1 MTSHELNSPGSLQK
15 RIEENLL
22 LGVMKEITDL
32 KEQPRLQL
40 FVTHGLLELVVNIL
54 IKERAKNGKKISS
67 DTRSY
72 PYSAQI
78 LILNELSI
86 ITDEEFKVLDWF
98 RKMRNR
104 AAHEALFKITDQD
117 LKKIKIAGKKIQVDN
132 FTYLCTS
139 LILTLANGKFDVLGK
154 HITPTLL

>member
-1 MTSHELNSPGSLQK
+1 MSETNQNSPENIQT

-22 LGVMKEITDL
+22 LAVMKEISDL
-32 KEQPRLQL
+32 KNQPRLQL
-40 FVTHGLLELVVNIL
+40 FITHGFLELIVNIL
-54 IKERAKNGKKISS
+54 IKERAKNGNKISS

-72 PYSAQI
+72 PYSSQI

-86 ITDEEFKVLDWF
+86 ITDEEFKVLNWF

-117 LKKIKIAGKKIQVDN
+117 IKNVKISGNKIQLDS
-132 FTYLCTS
+132 FTYLCTT
-139 LILTLANGKFDVLGK
+139 LILTIVNGKFDILGK
-154 HITPTLL
+154 HIVPKLV